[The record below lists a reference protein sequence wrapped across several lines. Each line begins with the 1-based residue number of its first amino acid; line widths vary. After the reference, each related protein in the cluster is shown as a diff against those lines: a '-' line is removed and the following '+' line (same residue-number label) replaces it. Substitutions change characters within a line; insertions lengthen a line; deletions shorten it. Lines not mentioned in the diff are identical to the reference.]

1 MRNNKYVLL
10 LRVADKSLLHGPYR
24 GAFHNGLDTS
34 VGCFN
39 THRPLPAFDF
49 TKDRALDSH
58 CLSFLRGEARSK
70 YLFGFLTPEQL
81 FKWFKAWQRKEMLRK
96 SKIHG
101 FSRDSFRINFIFV
114 PDEDI
119 GKFDNQCIFV
129 HSDSV
134 WIAGSL
140 AFSTSDNSIRNK
152 WDKLSNIKDYSVF
165 ESLSNVAVMND
176 EQDDTTQI
184 EMPFDYDDDKD
195 YDIEPVMLSDYMLRD
210 Y

>member
-1 MRNNKYVLL
+1 MPPSVGETVMRNNKYVLL

-34 VGCFN
+34 VGCLN
-39 THRPLPAFDF
+39 THRPLPRFDYS
-49 TKDRALDSH
+49 KDKHLDWH
-58 CLSFLRGEARSK
+58 CQRFLKTEGRDS

-101 FSRDSFRINFIFV
+101 FSRDSFRINFIYV

-119 GKFDNQCIFV
+119 GKFDSQCIFIP
-129 HSDSV
+129 SDSV
-134 WIAGSL
+134 RIAGSL

-176 EQDDTTQI
+176 EQDNTTQI
-184 EMPFDYDDDKD
+184 EMA
-195 YDIEPVMLSDYMLRD
+195 
-210 Y
+210 